1 MRDSKSRPFVL
12 VQFRAAGVLFGP
24 SIVSDTSPKIEPE
37 NKSVPHGATTAPEK
51 EDSATSFAQVARM
64 VAPCAGGL
72 KPGDEIGPNPQA
84 EKLEKAKTAAKKEI
98 TSRRPRPAPK
108 PDRKSRHA
116 PKEETKKEGNKPT
129 PRTRPHP
136 LGVRFSATE
145 LEIVRAKARAAGC
158 SVNSYIRAAALASD
172 YTPPRDPELTEF
184 MRLYYRE
191 YRMQGNNANQIARYC
206 NMGAI
211 SPAEAMSGFE
221 AYRQETARIMRAV
234 LQKLANGD
242 PEP

>member
-1 MRDSKSRPFVL
+1 V
-12 VQFRAAGVLFGP
+12 
-24 SIVSDTSPKIEPE
+24 
-37 NKSVPHGATTAPEK
+37 
-51 EDSATSFAQVARM
+51 DSATSYAQVARM

-72 KPGDEIGPNPQA
+72 KPGDENGPNPGNVKQKNNDP
-84 EKLEKAKTAAKKEI
+84 ESERKQK
-98 TSRRPRPAPK
+98 SDP
-108 PDRKSRHA
+108 KSRHA
-116 PKEETKKEGNKPT
+116 PKEEKVGKERNKPT

-145 LEIVRAKARAAGC
+145 LEIVKAKARAAGC
-158 SVNSYIRAAALASD
+158 SVNSYIRASTLRSD
-172 YTPPRDPELTEF
+172 YKPPRDPELTEF